1 LVQSN
6 PRPSAETYDTIVA
19 GAGPAGIMAARQAAE
34 RGSVLLLESSKIPRN
49 KSCGGMLHE
58 WTQEFLEPFGPVPED
73 IILSP
78 RHVNFRYHD
87 WDRGIKKPTST
98 RFLNVDRPG
107 FDAWLLHTLPDTV
120 ELVEGCALETFSQS
134 SADVRVTVKTAE
146 GPLSIACQNLVGADG
161 ARSVVRRTLG
171 IGSVATYVTLQDWV
185 RLDGEIEPFFD
196 CIYMRGIGD
205 SYAYGY
211 IVPKGDRA
219 IVGSVFYPK
228 TRRPHEKQEQTMSI
242 LRDAMPQ
249 LGEKLEREAWV
260 ALSVR
265 SREDVVPG
273 VGRVLLA
280 GEAAGFM
287 SPTSGEGISYAL
299 RSGDLAGRAIASSA
313 PNDAVA
319 AFTSSARRIR
329 GDIRRKL
336 RWLPLMESR
345 AGKYIGGLTPT
356 PIVSYMTR
364 GL

>member
-6 PRPSAETYDTIVA
+6 PRPSAERYDTVVA
-19 GAGPAGIMAARQAAE
+19 GAGPAGIMAARAAAE
-34 RGSVLLLESSKIPRN
+34 RGNVLLVESSRIPRN

-58 WTQEFLEPFGPVPED
+58 WTQEFLEPFGPIPED

-87 WDRGIKKPTST
+87 WDRDIKKPTST

-107 FDAWLLHTLPDTV
+107 FDKWLLHTLPDTV
-120 ELVEGCALETFSQS
+120 ELVEGCSLETLAQD
-134 SADVRVTVKTAE
+134 AGGVRIELHAE
-146 GPLSIACQNLVGADG
+146 GEKFTVACANLVGADG

-185 RLDGEIEPFFD
+185 HLDGELEPFFD
-196 CIYMRGIGD
+196 CIYMRDIGD

-228 TRRPHEKQEQTMSI
+228 TRRPHEKQEQTMQI

-299 RSGDLAGRAIASSA
+299 RSGDLAGKAIGRSA
-313 PNDAVA
+313 ADGALA
-319 AFTSSARRIR
+319 AFTASSRAIRR
-329 GDIRRKL
+329 DIRRKL
-336 RWLPLMESR
+336 RWLPVMESEF
-345 AGKYIGGLTPT
+345 GKYIGGITPT